1 MYSGLGQRNEAHA
14 ERKFYAVEAIE
25 HDRGQ
30 HNVPQMVI
38 RASTSV
44 ENDGIWHGRRL
55 TMRAGHIESAVWQRG
70 PIRP

>member
-1 MYSGLGQRNEAHA
+1 MYSGLVGATKAHS
-14 ERKFYAVEAIE
+14 ERKFYAIEAIE

-44 ENDGIWHGRRL
+44 GNDGIWQASDNVGR
-55 TMRAGHIESAVWQRG
+55 SY
-70 PIRP
+70 